1 MVHILIFLSLF
12 FNISNNGYKVGD
24 YADDFYLENVDGNFV
39 SLSDYSDALGFI
51 IVFTCNTCPYSIAYA
66 TRTPHVYILEKV
78 SEGNI
83 VRYIGAID
91 DSSRNPEKVRTKYVE
106 NAIDSLLEGVLP
118 KTNSTKAIGCSIK
131 TL

>member
-51 IVFTCNTCPYSIAYA
+51 IVFTCNTCPYSIAYED
-66 TRTPHVYILEKV
+66 RL
-78 SEGNI
+78 
-83 VRYIGAID
+83 ID
-91 DSSRNPEKVRTKYVE
+91 LDKKYKIKDSRKS
-106 NAIDSLLEGVLP
+106 
-118 KTNSTKAIGCSIK
+118 
-131 TL
+131 